1 MMQLEI
7 RWEQRFQNFSQAL
20 QKLALAQH
28 YVQSLDQKIKA
39 DFGFELMKQ
48 GMIQSFEFTHEL
60 AWNVMKDYAYYQG
73 TFDIKGSRDATREAL
88 KMGLIEQGDIWMD
101 MIRSQNQSS
110 HTYDEA
116 TANLIFQS
124 ILTQYLPAFFQ
135 FQQRME
141 SLKGK

>member
-1 MMQLEI
+1 
-7 RWEQRFQNFSQAL
+7 
-20 QKLALAQH
+20 
-28 YVQSLDQKIKA
+28 
-39 DFGFELMKQ
+39 
-48 GMIQSFEFTHEL
+48 
-60 AWNVMKDYAYYQG
+60 MKDYAYYQG
-73 TFDIKGSRDATREAL
+73 TFDIKGSRGATREAL